1 MLEDERI
8 EPKRSAMN
16 AVISKISI
24 IISIDSLGNWMM
36 ESGQSGMMQG
46 VEVDANRV

>member
-1 MLEDERI
+1 MLEDERT

-16 AVISKISI
+16 AVISKIS

>member
-1 MLEDERI
+1 MLENERI
-8 EPKRSAMN
+8 EPKRSAKN

-24 IISIDSLGNWMM
+24 TSMDNLGNWMM
-36 ESGQSGMMQG
+36 ESGQSGTMQG